1 MFKFVSLAV
10 GGGVGTI
17 LRYLLSGLTH
27 KFTSDIFPWGTLVVN
42 LLGSFAIG
50 VLWELAEQEIIS
62 VQLKI
67 FIFVGILGGFTT
79 FSTYNLENFN
89 LIRDGEF
96 HLTFMNVFLSNVFG
110 IGLVFLG
117 STLSRYLMGLFR

>member
-96 HLTFMNVFLSNVFG
+96 HLALMNVFLSNVFG

-117 STLSRYLMGLFR
+117 STLSRYVMGLFR